1 LSDSTCILNTEIKL
15 NFMVFHAYKSS
26 SRINFEQTDSKVT
39 LVYNE
44 FERILT
50 GPGFKSLSEEIFSS
64 PDMSR
69 LALGRTQCPLKMGV
83 GFVCQG

>member
-1 LSDSTCILNTEIKL
+1 
-15 NFMVFHAYKSS
+15 MVFHAYKSS